1 MSETIV
7 IKIDKQLLKQKI
19 CGDCH
24 QRKDLS
30 EFYKDNTKSSGVRR
44 ICKICDA
51 KRRHEHYIR
60 TKKAKQKPNSNS
72 T

>member
-7 IKIDKQLLKQKI
+7 IKIDRQLFKQKI

-30 EFYKDNTKSSGVRR
+30 VKT
-44 ICKICDA
+44 I
-51 KRRHEHYIR
+51 
-60 TKKAKQKPNSNS
+60 
-72 T
+72 